1 MNNKRSPFQLIIDP
15 AAALAAAA
23 RLRSHLPPYTGM
35 LPLAAEE
42 NDENEMGIAPRS
54 EKAGAG
60 QS

>member
-1 MNNKRSPFQLIIDP
+1 MIDP

-35 LPLAAEE
+35 LPLASEE
-42 NDENEMGIAPRS
+42 NDDSDVDIAPRS